1 MKKVLIMV
9 VVAMMATG
17 SVKAQD
23 EVEMPMNEFAVAY
36 GTGSNTDLIGTIA
49 KGIFTGKQL
58 DFWGPLSFEY
68 FHRLNSNNRFGLG
81 AVFVVAG
88 CKWDDAKDAK
98 TTFFTIMPAAKYN
111 WVVKKHFSMYS
122 KAALGITFRSESG
135 KDSNSKDD
143 GGGVNFN
150 FHLTGIGL
158 EYGSVVRIF
167 GEAGFGEQG
176 VFLAGLRLKF

>member
-1 MKKVLIMV
+1 
-9 VVAMMATG
+9 
-17 SVKAQD
+17 
-23 EVEMPMNEFAVAY
+23 
-36 GTGSNTDLIGTIA
+36 
-49 KGIFTGKQL
+49 
-58 DFWGPLSFEY
+58 
-68 FHRLNSNNRFGLG
+68 
-81 AVFVVAG
+81 
-88 CKWDDAKDAK
+88 
-98 TTFFTIMPAAKYN
+98 MPAAKYN

-122 KAALGITFRSESG
+122 KAALGITCRSESG

-176 VFLAGLRLKF
+176 VFLAGLRLKL